1 MFSAVPTM
9 DMYYWD
15 MHLVCFFEESNLH
28 HLEICYLDCLFIVT
42 ADSTFACSWCTP
54 FIVWSREA
62 LFPVSS
68 TFLPKNR
75 MGRVTKS
82 LPKFENPFSLNRFSS
97 TVWIGLSSRPT
108 TTLFS
113 GGAKAYA
120 PTQATRGT
128 SKPKAYVPTLK

>member
-15 MHLVCFFEESNLH
+15 MHLVCFFEENNLH
-28 HLEICYLDCLFIVT
+28 HSEICYLDCLFIMT

-97 TVWIGLSSRPT
+97 TVWIGLKCQVLCGKRIIEGATLWRGLSRD
-108 TTLFS
+108 
-113 GGAKAYA
+113 
-120 PTQATRGT
+120 RV
-128 SKPKAYVPTLK
+128 SK